1 MHEKYL
7 RVAEIKSQTDALFT
21 QLSEGEY
28 RSLDTWANNLV
39 HLKIAF
45 DSFTPYMT
53 DPLFL
58 AWMNQHDAVMVSEI
72 AMTGRALMA
81 LQNFFMVVSAKPR

>member
-7 RVAEIKSQTDALFT
+7 RVAEIRSRTDALFT

-28 RSLDTWANNLV
+28 RSLDTWTNNLV
-39 HLKIAF
+39 HMKTAF
-45 DSFTPYMT
+45 DSLIPYMT
-53 DPLFL
+53 DSVFL
-58 AWMNQHDAVMVSEI
+58 AWLKQHDAVMVSEI

-81 LQNFFMVVSAKPR
+81 LHTFFRVASEQPR

>member
-7 RVAEIKSQTDALFT
+7 RVAEIKAQTDTLFT

-45 DSFTPYMT
+45 DSFTPY
-53 DPLFL
+53 
-58 AWMNQHDAVMVSEI
+58 
-72 AMTGRALMA
+72 
-81 LQNFFMVVSAKPR
+81 